1 MNVIWRVVMD
11 FLLMISAHFPFST
24 KVMKTRRTWGLA
36 FATKLV
42 SLQKSVYLLQL
53 LHHNNLSATPTSLV
67 GELPRAYPPTWADT
81 FRFHGNPMVVGAFV
95 SQAIVAIIRLRSI
108 SAIEPRS
115 SLVGKDIVFRLIIEL
130 KGFWPPSSNRS
141 IFYMRIF

>member
-1 MNVIWRVVMD
+1 
-11 FLLMISAHFPFST
+11 
-24 KVMKTRRTWGLA
+24 LA

-53 LHHNNLSATPTSLV
+53 LHHNNLGATPALLV

-81 FRFHGNPMVVGAFV
+81 FRFHGNPIVVGAFV
-95 SQAIVAIIRLRSI
+95 LQAIVAIIQLRSI

-130 KGFWPPSSNRS
+130 KGFWPPSNRS
-141 IFYMRIF
+141 IFYMRIFEP

>member
-1 MNVIWRVVMD
+1 
-11 FLLMISAHFPFST
+11 
-24 KVMKTRRTWGLA
+24 
-36 FATKLV
+36 
-42 SLQKSVYLLQL
+42 
-53 LHHNNLSATPTSLV
+53 
-67 GELPRAYPPTWADT
+67 
-81 FRFHGNPMVVGAFV
+81 MVVGAFV